1 MINRAVLLIL
11 ALVTGFSA
19 QAADSATEVQSKQVE
34 ASPVTPSVDGRVRQ
48 LKLDVLELNRELF
61 ELEEELLFPATT
73 QLSIYVSLDAG
84 AFFKLDS
91 VDLKVDDKHLSKHLY
106 TERQINAL
114 TKGGVQKLFTGNI
127 RPGKH
132 QLVATL
138 QGRDVQNRDVQELV
152 TLEFEKSSTAKY
164 LEIRIRDKEQVRAA
178 TFDVLEW

>member
-1 MINRAVLLIL
+1 MIKRAVLMML
-11 ALVTGFSA
+11 AIGLGVFANASDEPSRA
-19 QAADSATEVQSKQVE
+19 QAVE
-34 ASPVTPSVDGRVRQ
+34 TASNTTSVDSRVRQ

-91 VDLKVDDKHLSKHLY
+91 VDLKVDEKHLSKHLY
-106 TERQINAL
+106 TQRQINAL
-114 TKGGVQKLFTGNI
+114 KKGGVQKLFTGNI

-132 QLVATL
+132 HLVATL
-138 QGRDVQNRDVQELV
+138 QGRDVQDRDVQELV

-164 LEIRIRDKEQVRAA
+164 LEIRIRDKKQVRAA
-178 TFDVLEW
+178 TFDVVEW